1 MASFCLP
8 NRAMGKEWW
17 KHSFFCLII
26 RFFGINNSD
35 FQICNKLAEEIF
47 TNILTKNSKKA
58 IISHR
63 QSLYTAIKTY
73 KTQHKRPM
81 WKTYKFAKQTI
92 FWREVNDRF
101 PTQRTCTYSKKTRW
115 IVGLSVQK
123 KTKYETKKKVY
134 NWNKFANVRK
144 AEDRERKIRE
154 RDL

>member
-1 MASFCLP
+1 MVKTL
-8 NRAMGKEWW
+8 
-17 KHSFFCLII
+17 FFLRLII
-26 RFFGINNSD
+26 RFFVINNSD
-35 FQICNKLAEEIF
+35 FQICNMLAEEIF
-47 TNILTKNSKKA
+47 TNILAKNSKRA

-63 QSLYTAIKTY
+63 HRPQSLYTAIKTY

-92 FWREVNDRF
+92 FWREVSDRF

-115 IVGLSVQK
+115 IVGLSVQKK